1 MEKISAFMDGE
12 IDGLE
17 AGGQVARL
25 KEDPHLRASW
35 DTYHLIGDTLR
46 GEKLSLSRDFTAKV
60 SARLAEEPT
69 VLAPRNRAPLRATV
83 RRFALPVAA
92 SVGGMALVAWL
103 AVFNNPFAPPKE
115 NLAKV
120 KGPFLVIHDKRD
132 PVVSFENGEELFN
145 LLPSPKIF
153 WTVDSGHHVGVFG
166 LSTLDNRK
174 RFLTLLQ
181 GP

>member
-83 RRFALPVAA
+83 RRFALPMAA

-115 NLAKV
+115 TLAV
-120 KGPFLVIHDKRD
+120 KSPPAMEMKTQVA
-132 PVVSFENGEELFN
+132 NGEVN
-145 LLPSPKIF
+145 DYLLAHQQFS
-153 WTVDSGHHVGVFG
+153 S
-166 LSTLDNRK
+166 ST
-174 RFLTLLQ
+174 TLQ
-181 GP
+181 GVASYVRTVSSGPDMEEKR